1 MFPIQNDFSGNSYPM
16 PSLYTQ
22 IALTYFIFISIKRI
36 STDILQCFFQ
46 ILSRYPIRHSIS
58 GSEKFFSVSIT
69 QKYRSACP
77 KSDFIKFFVIYH
89 TFFQKFPDI
98 SGKKTLNLS
107 RPDRPHLFYY
117 CERLYLF
124 YTNICP
130 MSGFSTKRI
139 PQLSPRDSVSLQYF
153 SHNISWQLYFRMLPS
168 QFQWF
173 TRPHSATI
181 VFSEFQ
187 HQVNSIIH
195 GNRSKISG
203 QAFSR
208 PFNIGFP

>member
-1 MFPIQNDFSGNSYPM
+1 MFGLRFRENKLIECQNSRKSSPYEREVSCCYSIHILFEKRRSPLLLSQGCAEGMVS

-107 RPDRPHLFYY
+107 RPDRPHLFY
-117 CERLYLF
+117 
-124 YTNICP
+124 TNICS

-139 PQLSPRDSVSLQYF
+139 PRF
-153 SHNISWQLYFRMLPS
+153 
-168 QFQWF
+168 
-173 TRPHSATI
+173 
-181 VFSEFQ
+181 
-187 HQVNSIIH
+187 
-195 GNRSKISG
+195 
-203 QAFSR
+203 
-208 PFNIGFP
+208 